1 MKISEKEIQS
11 LLETHPY
18 LIEPQFL
25 NKPLESQKALKSG
38 FADLVIYLEKE
49 TVIIELKVVPLDNKA
64 VLQLN
69 GYLEDMREQLSHGLL
84 RGILIGENQ
93 KNNIYNLIKTLEFE
107 IDIKILRQDIPT
119 SVKICEKCRFAN
131 DVRISACNFCYSISF
146 LKNC

>member
-25 NKPLESQKALKSG
+25 NKPVESQKALKSG
-38 FADLVIYLEKE
+38 FADLVVYLENE

-69 GYLEDMREQLSHGLL
+69 GYLEDMREQLPHGLL
-84 RGILIGENQ
+84 MR
-93 KNNIYNLIKTLEFE
+93 
-107 IDIKILRQDIPT
+107 
-119 SVKICEKCRFAN
+119 
-131 DVRISACNFCYSISF
+131 YSDR
-146 LKNC
+146 